1 MVGHSADLC
10 IKRAS
15 VTCWVPD
22 AIPEAWTTAINVG
35 FGFTELTLELCGVRY
50 ASKPNIWRRSFQ
62 IVMGISRK

>member
-35 FGFTELTLELCGVRY
+35 FGFMELTLELCGVRQPV
-50 ASKPNIWRRSFQ
+50 KPIYGEDHFRL
-62 IVMGISRK
+62 